1 MFTRKVLIIIL
12 LLAASSCAFAGIT
25 VRVPVGWIRED
36 SGSTA
41 VIKSLNSNASVAVAF
56 NSTGGADIT
65 DIVERLY
72 IQMGGT
78 DLAQDSDGDYSFN
91 FTSNSGAESI
101 AMISGSDGYY
111 LVISI
116 SGFHDDDKIQDDI
129 EKILDSLDY
138 EDD

>member
-25 VRVPVGWIRED
+25 VRVPLGWIRED

-41 VIKSLNSNASVAVAF
+41 VIKSLNSNASVAIAF

-91 FTSNSGAESI
+91 FTNNSGAPSI
-101 AMISGSDGYY
+101 ALISGSDGYY

-116 SGFHDDDKIQDDI
+116 SGFHDDEKIQDDI